1 MRRTGLDCKPARLS
15 GEGHSTYPEGSAA
28 GVAAAAPP
36 AGSPLCPAGVASD
49 PAGSPIQVQRAYLSF
64 AGPRKHVDRYPGC
77 QCDLPPISACSE
89 ALIDEQRPLPG
100 MGRWRGVR
108 RLKWRCS

>member
-15 GEGHSTYPEGSAA
+15 GEGRSIHSEGGATGMA
-28 GVAAAAPP
+28 EAAPP
-36 AGSPLCPAGVASD
+36 AGSPRCPAGVASD
-49 PAGSPIQVQRAYLSF
+49 PAGSPIQVQRASLLF

-77 QCDLPPISACSE
+77 QCDLLPISACSE
-89 ALIDEQRPLPG
+89 ALIDGQRPLPG
-100 MGRWRGVR
+100 MGRWHSVR